1 MRTVATVAAVAD
13 FMRRMKRQN
22 RDESQWISAPANR
35 PNVVAQSK
43 ASA

>member
-1 MRTVATVAAVAD
+1 VATAAAAAG
-13 FMRRMKRQN
+13 FMRGMKRQN
-22 RDESQWISAPANR
+22 RDESQWISTPANR